1 MINDIPQK
9 DPWFDDY
16 VIDGEDVEIREY
28 DITSTPNDFNVTTLY
43 HFIESGAVVIPG
55 WQRHFVWD
63 IRRSSK
69 LIESLILGLPVPQLF
84 LYEKSK
90 NKFLV
95 IDGQQR
101 LMSIY
106 YFIKQRYPR
115 KEKRGELRMIFD
127 KHSHIPDEILHDD
140 KYFTKFNLQLPERL
154 PGYPNPFS
162 RKSYASLGEA
172 QFQLDL
178 RPIRNVIVKQNS
190 PDDDGSSVFEIFSRL
205 NSGGMNLR
213 PQEIRTS
220 LYHSDFYETL
230 MHLNIEEG
238 WRRILGSTI
247 PDLHLKDVEIILR
260 CFAMLIDHEQ
270 YAPSMLKFLNQFS
283 MKCQAYETNQK
294 EYLAALFLS
303 FVRVTD
309 GLSDR
314 AFVNQKTG
322 RFSIALI
329 EAVFTAS
336 AHQAFAERRTL
347 AGDLEEKEI
356 RSLSENR
363 EFQDAAT
370 KASTTSSNVERRL
383 ELGKQIITAL

>member
-1 MINDIPQK
+1 
-9 DPWFDDY
+9 
-16 VIDGEDVEIREY
+16 
-28 DITSTPNDFNVTTLY
+28 
-43 HFIESGAVVIPG
+43 
-55 WQRHFVWD
+55 
-63 IRRSSK
+63 
-69 LIESLILGLPVPQLF
+69 
-84 LYEKSK
+84 
-90 NKFLV
+90 
-95 IDGQQR
+95 
-101 LMSIY
+101 
-106 YFIKQRYPR
+106 
-115 KEKRGELRMIFD
+115 
-127 KHSHIPDEILHDD
+127 
-140 KYFTKFNLQLPERL
+140 
-154 PGYPNPFS
+154 
-162 RKSYASLGEA
+162 
-172 QFQLDL
+172 
-178 RPIRNVIVKQNS
+178 
-190 PDDDGSSVFEIFSRL
+190 
-205 NSGGMNLR
+205 
-213 PQEIRTS
+213 
-220 LYHSDFYETL
+220 
-230 MHLNIEEG
+230 
-238 WRRILGSTI
+238 
-247 PDLHLKDVEIILR
+247 
-260 CFAMLIDHEQ
+260 MLIDHEQ